1 MKRHYKKFGALTLL
15 CAMLVLASGCTIIR
29 YVEGNNDDDGEPQP
43 LPPKEVDV
51 LMMVEVDA
59 ATINLAPE
67 YQSILVNLQ
76 AGLAKSGVTIRK
88 LAVAPIYRRA
98 GGAVPLIY
106 GEGAPS
112 SEFSS
117 FEEAL
122 VFYAADGGQ
131 KYLRDRATG
140 EGENLAAVG
149 LSLDSAS
156 IYHPTSASSDNSP
169 YFTTAT
175 DGFLVVQMT
184 SSARSCGYN
193 DAACKLDGKPAATYF
208 TEESE
213 GAVSWLA
220 LTDAT
225 GLDRS
230 KVFFLNIATAEGVDE
245 ETFVTRCEK
254 KAGFDANN
262 LDSMEPSANVYYED
276 FSSELNSEGSYGEY
290 MDMCDAMGL
299 TGVVKMIGVGS
310 TIGKK
315 LNGR

>member
-1 MKRHYKKFGALTLL
+1 MKRQYKSLGAL
-15 CAMLVLASGCTIIR
+15 AMLGMVFALCSGCTIIR
-29 YVEGNNDDDGEPQP
+29 YVEGNNDDNGTPQP

-51 LMMVEVDA
+51 LLMVELDRTTVQLA
-59 ATINLAPE
+59 AD
-67 YQSILVNLQ
+67 YQNILTNLQ
-76 AGLAKSGVTIRK
+76 AGLAKGGVTIRK
-88 LAVAPIYRRA
+88 LAVAPMYRRA

-112 SEFSS
+112 SEFST
-117 FEEAL
+117 FEEAIG
-122 VFYAADGGQ
+122 FYARDGGQ
-131 KYLRDRATG
+131 KYLRDRTDS
-140 EGENLAAVG
+140 EGENLAALG
-149 LSLDSAS
+149 MTLNSAS
-156 IYHPTSASSDNSP
+156 IYHPTSASTDNSP

-184 SSARSCGYN
+184 SKARACGYN

-208 TEESE
+208 TQES
-213 GAVSWLA
+213 GSSVAWLE
-220 LTDAT
+220 LTDST

-230 KVFFLNIATAEGVDE
+230 KVFFLNVATAEGIDE
-245 ETFVTRCEK
+245 ETFVKRCEK
-254 KAGFDANN
+254 KAGFNANN

-276 FSSELNSEGSYGEY
+276 FSAGLSDEGGWGEY

-299 TGVVKMIGVGS
+299 TGVAKMVSVGG